1 MTLEK
6 IKHAHKEANN
16 IDEFVANLFLVHS
29 EDATTI
35 VSKMLMNAQE
45 ICDVVDEPE
54 DKEMIQTEI
63 DIYESYLI

>member
-1 MTLEK
+1 MTLAK

-16 IDEFVANLFLVHS
+16 IEEFVSNLFLVHS

-35 VSKMLMNAQE
+35 VNKMLMNAKE
-45 ICDVVDEPE
+45 ICDVVDESE

-63 DIYESYLI
+63 DIYESYLV